1 MARYSWCTPFLAP
14 GLLSLSLAAATA
26 ADSIPAKDINQ
37 ATSPAQPI
45 TNTAPAAPTANT
57 PAAVPS
63 AQPDP
68 TAAIVA
74 EGRYIYRQRD
84 VDALVQIAS
93 RHTKLRFSKT
103 EEEVLRQAII
113 GMLISRE
120 PLQDAIAHLPPGF
133 SGANR
138 DLFVLDVLDFEGEP
152 SKAVAP
158 PSTPTDSTTPS
169 TAPSSAPP
177 NTAGTVTAP
186 TPEAQGSLLIR
197 LPALHLSRTLPALGK
212 RHLSMTI
219 ALFFHNREQAAKLQE
234 RAPVIQDAI
243 LSYVQGLSPAQFA
256 EPNQLVLKD
265 GITAAIIA
273 KVPDFPLDA
282 VLIPEMDT
290 AAPSAEPKTETKT
303 EGKAI
308 ESKTSP

>member
-1 MARYSWCTPFLAP
+1 MARYSWYARLLVP
-14 GLLSLSLAAATA
+14 GLLGLSFATATA
-26 ADSIPAKDINQ
+26 ADSIPGKDTKP
-37 ATSPAQPI
+37 ATNPAEPI
-45 TNTAPAAPTANT
+45 TNATPATSAPTT
-57 PAAVPS
+57 PAAAPS

-68 TAAIVA
+68 TTAIVA

-133 SGANR
+133 SGTNR

-158 PSTPTDSTTPS
+158 PSTPADPATPP
-169 TAPSSAPP
+169 TATP
-177 NTAGTVTAP
+177 NTNTTAAAATP
-186 TPEAQGSLLIR
+186 TPETSGSLLIR
-197 LPALHLSRTLPALGK
+197 LPALHLSRTLPGLGK

-219 ALFFHNREQAAKLQE
+219 ALFFRNREQATKLQE
-234 RAPVIQDAI
+234 SAPVIQDAI
-243 LSYVQGLSPAQFA
+243 LSYVQGLSPALFA

-265 GITAAIIA
+265 GITTAIIA
-273 KVPDFPLDA
+273 KVPNFPLDA

-290 AAPSAEPKTETKT
+290 AAPSTD
-303 EGKAI
+303 
-308 ESKTSP
+308 SKTDVKAGDSKTTP